1 MTGSASLSPL
11 IHMTDLAAFSREFA
25 ASHPRPFTAR
35 YDPYTQGIELLDTKD
50 QIIKN
55 MRLINREAK
64 ILMEAMHSL

>member
-1 MTGSASLSPL
+1 MVTHTGHTLSCC
-11 IHMTDLAAFSREFA
+11 REFA

-64 ILMEAMHSL
+64 ILMEAMHNI